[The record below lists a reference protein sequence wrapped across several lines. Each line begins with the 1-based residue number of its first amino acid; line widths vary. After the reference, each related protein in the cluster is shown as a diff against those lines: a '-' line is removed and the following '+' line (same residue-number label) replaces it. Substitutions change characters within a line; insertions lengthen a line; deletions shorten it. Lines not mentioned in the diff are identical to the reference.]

1 MLFGTNKK
9 NPQDDNLKGKKTP
22 VICQLLV
29 NTRKRKLVVV
39 VLQNNTWKCIF
50 ALGSGLEVHFSDTV
64 YPCGLEDLWYPGAHL
79 KKKKESVASSS
90 REVILLFSA
99 LIEAPCGVLCSVLG
113 FPVHERQG
121 YPRGSLVEGHKDD

>member
-1 MLFGTNKK
+1 M
-9 NPQDDNLKGKKTP
+9 
-22 VICQLLV
+22 ICQLLV
-29 NTRKRKLVVV
+29 NTRKRKLLVV

-64 YPCGLEDLWYPGAHL
+64 YPCGLEDLWYPGAH

-121 YPRGSLVEGHKDD
+121 YPRGSLVVGHKDD